1 MTREIPSSQIQSIIN
16 SLIRCQTLQEFD
28 RTLDREVRSILGSDN
43 AVYCLFLYTERERAL
58 CPVSLHIRDRNSPFF
73 RIGEMSYAGSL
84 HDSVV
89 SLGHAVLV
97 DTLDGNSWT
106 EASALHGS
114 PYVNASVLAA
124 PLSLR
129 GTTVTTHAK
138 TLGVMALFDSKRTPP
153 WTEHER
159 LFFEN
164 LGLHAAPVLQS
175 VLATEDFHA
184 LMSITTSTLVGS
196 TTIDSLM
203 AATRDIVRKV
213 IHHDITVLVQFVQET
228 RGPWFAL
235 RFADGITIDLEQIRK
250 IPFEQMSP
258 AEMAS
263 TRTPIMFLGHDHM
276 HAGRFPE
283 RTYFESIGIMSA
295 MLCPILVQGAPYGF
309 LVFGSE
315 RRNAFSFRDQ
325 NLTEQVGYTLS
336 QAIANLHAYEQISSL
351 KEQLEQ
357 ENIGLRHEIG
367 TLTGTGDIVG
377 ASPATRFILRTIE
390 QLAPTDSVVLL
401 QGETGT
407 GKSLVAKAIH
417 QRSPR
422 NGKPFIII
430 NCAELPPTLIESEL
444 FGHEKGAFTT
454 AMKRKIGRFELAQG
468 GTVFLDEVGE
478 IPLPLQVKLLRVLDT
493 QEFERVGGTQTLS
506 LNIRIIAA
514 TNVDLEK
521 ALTSGTFR
529 RDLYYRL
536 KVCPITL
543 PPLQDR
549 REDITLLAQHFVRK
563 YATRYRKPITKIRRA
578 ALMTLT
584 AMDWPGNIRE
594 LEHVIER
601 AVILAQGSTLT
612 LEDFRPPSLEP
623 QPVPPTR
630 TLADMERNHILDIL
644 RRTNWIL
651 AGPQGAAAQLG
662 LKRSTL
668 QHRMKRLGITKQI

>member
-16 SLIRCQTLQEFD
+16 SLIRCHTLQEFD
-28 RTLDREVRSILGSDN
+28 RTLDREVRRILGSDN
-43 AVYCLFLYTERERAL
+43 AVYCLFLYSEREHAL
-58 CPVSLHIRDRNSPFF
+58 CPVSLHLRDRNSPFF

-89 SLGHAVLV
+89 ASGHAVLV

-106 EASALHGS
+106 EASVLHGS
-114 PYVNASVLAA
+114 PYVKASVLAA

-129 GTTVTTHAK
+129 GTTVATHAK
-138 TLGVMALFDSKRTPP
+138 TLGVMALFDSERTPP

-159 LFFEN
+159 LFFES

-175 VLATEDFHA
+175 VLATEDCHA
-184 LMSITTSTLVGS
+184 LMSITISTLVGS

-213 IHHDITVLVQFVQET
+213 IHHDITILVQFVQET

-309 LVFGSE
+309 WVFGSQ

-623 QPVPPTR
+623 QPVSPTR

-668 QHRMKRLGITKQI
+668 QHRMKRLGLKKQI